1 MKEIKLNRIDI
12 FSIVLGAIIGWGS
25 FMLPGTKFLKES
37 GVINTFLGLFLGV
50 ICIII
55 IEKNYL
61 IMMQTHDEEGG
72 EFSFTYNN
80 LGKKHGFIVG
90 WFLTLAYF
98 TMIPLNATAFP
109 LVIKKIFGGILEF
122 GYLYNVA
129 GYNIYL
135 GEILTSSIIIIAFAA
150 LNLNGIKKTSKVQNL
165 IIFSLISMTFIV
177 LVGMIIK
184 GNRIDFINT
193 YINKYSFD
201 LSQIIKVFA
210 ITPFAFIGFDSI
222 PQLSKELNFSKK
234 KASRV
239 AVISLVMGA
248 LIYNVLNIITA
259 LAYSPE
265 QASSLEWAAGSAVLS
280 TLGKGAF
287 FLLIIALTA
296 AVWSGINGFMICS
309 SKLLGSIANYKM
321 LPSKMGKVNKNGVFS
336 NAIIFITIVSLI
348 APWFGRQAII
358 WIVDM
363 SSLGA
368 SVAYFYVSFIVL
380 KESKNTKDK
389 ILAGIGVVISI
400 IFMLLLILPISPA
413 ALSKE
418 SLIALIIWCIIGF
431 IAYYKIQ
438 KDNIEA

>member
-1 MKEIKLNRIDI
+1 M
-12 FSIVLGAIIGWGS
+12 
-25 FMLPGTKFLKES
+25 
-37 GVINTFLGLFLGV
+37 
-50 ICIII
+50 
-55 IEKNYL
+55 
-61 IMMQTHDEEGG
+61 
-72 EFSFTYNN
+72 
-80 LGKKHGFIVG
+80 
-90 WFLTLAYF
+90 
-98 TMIPLNATAFP
+98 TAFP

-210 ITPFAFIGFDSI
+210 ITPFAFIGFDAI

-418 SLIALIIWCIIGF
+418 SLIVWCIIGF